1 MSKRCTDLSAQPGGR
16 RKPGGIL
23 LAFIALLAATGCA
36 TRAPQPQIEAEATE
50 TESRIDPAAQ
60 TAFDQAVDLLRQRQ
74 YEQAASLLSPI
85 SKAHPGLPGPLV
97 NLAVAYIHLNRQEQ
111 AVTALQQALASN
123 AEHPAALNWLAILER
138 RAGRFEQARSL
149 YQQLLAAHP
158 ESRYGHL
165 NLGILCDLYLQQ
177 MDCALTHYR
186 RYQQLAADDDTEV
199 DRWIADLE
207 RRQQRG
213 KP

>member
-1 MSKRCTDLSAQPGGR
+1 VR
-16 RKPGGIL
+16 RPKHGGIV
-23 LAFIALLAATGCA
+23 LAFIMLLAATGCA
-36 TRAPQPQIEAEATE
+36 GHAPQPRVQPEAAAAEE
-50 TESRIDPAAQ
+50 PRVDPAAQ
-60 TAFDQAVDLLRQRQ
+60 TAFDQAVALLRQRQ
-74 YEQAASLLSPI
+74 YQQAVSILSPI
-85 SKAHPGLPGPLV
+85 SEAHPELPGPLV

-111 AVTALQQALASN
+111 AVTALQQALASD

-177 MDCALTHYR
+177 TDCALTHYR
-186 RYQQLAADDDTEV
+186 RYQQLAADDDTDV
-199 DRWIADLE
+199 GRWIADLE
-207 RRQQRG
+207 RRQQRNQ
-213 KP
+213 P